1 MFGANFNLVT
11 RVDEKAVIFGTLKD
25 SSFQISNL
33 PSNNC
38 FKYQFCIAWTILF
51 CSNFISTLILISNV
65 WRDFRLPISAS
76 AMLT

>member
-33 PSNNC
+33 PSDNC
-38 FKYQFCIAWTILF
+38 FKYHFLSKKHPILYCLDRTILF
-51 CSNFISTLILISNV
+51 KFHQHVNTYQ
-65 WRDFRLPISAS
+65 
-76 AMLT
+76 